1 MSRNLLWVV
10 LVGAVLIATISTAA
24 LAEPEEKPAKKGE
37 PKEYEIALYEIGLIG
52 DFPYDPAQQQQA
64 HNLFE
69 ELNAEDLAFIAHD
82 GDIKSGSTACTDD
95 VYRREFRR
103 FESSRNPLVY
113 TPGDNEWT
121 DCHRPPNPS
130 PQEADPLNRLDF
142 LRETFFSEGASLG
155 REEIPLRRQSEEY
168 PENARWSVGGARGV
182 TFATVH
188 VVGSNNNRPTTENP
202 TVGDEQEWRAR
213 NEANIAW
220 LERTFWAAERRE
232 SEAVMVVIQANIFEG
247 DTAEPSGFTE
257 FKEVLRRETIAFGKP
272 VVLVHGDTHF
282 FRVDKPL
289 FYAEKGGEKSRVRNF
304 TRVETFGDEYVH
316 WVRATV
322 VHTRDEEVFF
332 FFVPELVEENLVP

>member
-1 MSRNLLWVV
+1 MVMSRNLLWVV
-10 LVGAVLIATISTAA
+10 LVGAVLIAAMSTAA
-24 LAEPEEKPAKKGE
+24 LAEPEEKPAKKNE
-37 PKEYEIALYEIGLIG
+37 LKQYEIGLIG

-69 ELNAEDLAFIAHD
+69 ELNSEDLAFIAHA
-82 GDIKSGSTACTDD
+82 GDIKSGKTACTDD
-95 VYRREFRR
+95 VYWREFRR

-121 DCHRPPNPS
+121 DCHHPPNPS
-130 PQEADPLNRLDF
+130 PEEADPLDRLSH
-142 LRETFFSEGASLG
+142 LRETFFSDGASLG
-155 REEIPLRRQSEEY
+155 REEMPLQRQSEEY

-202 TVGDEQEWRAR
+202 TVGDEEEWRAR

-220 LERTFWAAERRE
+220 LEQTFWEAERRD

-247 DTAEPSGFTE
+247 DDAVPSGFAE
-257 FKEVLRRETIAFGKP
+257 FKEVLRRETIAFGNP
-272 VVLVHGDTHF
+272 VVLVHGDSHY

-289 FYAEKGGEKSRVRNF
+289 YTEEGGEARRVLNF
-304 TRVETFGDEYVH
+304 TRVETFGGKDVH

-322 VHTRDEEVFF
+322 DIRDEDLFSF
-332 FFVPELVEENLVP
+332 DPEIVEENL